1 MFALLCSSPAI
12 ALDDKAA
19 TEASLSL
26 GQGNDLL
33 EKGNYP
39 EAVEKLK
46 IAYGELP
53 VIRDYTLFFMARA
66 YNGMESFKE
75 SSACTD
81 ELLASYPGSPLRKR
95 ARALQIR
102 NVFLSKETAPL
113 NRTLSGIEGRDSG
126 MDAALRTLEAYVADY
141 PEDVDMTFFLAELL
155 KKLGNTDRAK
165 RLFALLY
172 SGNSSYSELAFR
184 ELQPPDITP
193 ELLFA
198 KASSLMKAMEYKKAE
213 AVLRKLLPLTKGA
226 LREEAQKTL
235 GLSLFRQKRYK
246 EASDALLRGGD
257 LYNGARSLYR
267 AGELAA
273 FRETVSQLISME
285 DKRAGSLLIAFASRK
300 RREGRP
306 EESMTIYDDIKK
318 RYPSLVEEALWG
330 MAWTHFR
337 KGDYRNATTLLTEL
351 NEKYP
356 SSRYLYWK
364 QRSAERDDPD
374 NATPGKNDEGRSIKG
389 FKKDFYRLLAYARDK
404 DSLNGRADSSAQWSP
419 PSGSVVHARG
429 ISAAE
434 TPRLP
439 SDVLPLYERFTILL
453 AIGMKE
459 EATSEL
465 VRIANGVS
473 SPEALLDICRTL
485 QDLGAYK
492 KSITLISRRGD
503 RMDIDDILYPM
514 AYWSTVSEISD
525 RYRIDPF
532 VLLAVMREESRFDP
546 AARSVAG
553 ALGLMQIMPQTAYSL
568 DKHLKMEIS
577 DNSEIYNVRVNIT
590 IGAYYL
596 NSLLKEF
603 NSLPVALAA
612 YNAGHDKVREWLKEG
627 NYASHD
633 EFIEDIP
640 YDETRNYVKRV
651 LLTYFTY
658 LNLGSRL

>member
-1 MFALLCSSPAI
+1 MFALLCSSPAA
-12 ALDDKAA
+12 ALDSKAA
-19 TEASLSL
+19 TEPFLPL
-26 GQGNDLL
+26 GQGKDLL
-33 EKGNYP
+33 EKGTYP

-66 YNGMESFKE
+66 YNGMGSFKE

-81 ELLASYPGSPLRKR
+81 ELLASYSSSPLRKK

-126 MDAALRTLEAYVADY
+126 MDAALRTLEAYVGDY
-141 PEDVDMTFFLAELL
+141 PEDIDMTFFLAELL
-155 KKLGNTDRAK
+155 KKLGNADRAK

-172 SGNSSYSELAFR
+172 SGNSSYSEQAFR

-198 KASSLMKAMEYKKAE
+198 RVSSLMKAMEYKKAE
-213 AVLRKLLPLTKGA
+213 SVLRKLLPLTKGA

-246 EASDALLRGGD
+246 EASDEFLRGGD
-257 LYNGARSLYR
+257 LYNSARSLYR
-267 AGELAA
+267 AGELTA
-273 FRETVSQLISME
+273 FRETVSRLISME

-306 EESMTIYDDIKK
+306 EESMTIYDDIRK

-330 MAWTHFR
+330 MAWTQFR
-337 KGDYRNATTLLTEL
+337 KGDYKNATALLTEL

-374 NATPGKNDEGRSIKG
+374 NATLRKNDEGQAIKG
-389 FKKDFYRLLAYARDK
+389 FKKDFYRLLAYAHDR
-404 DSLNGRADSSAQWSP
+404 DSLNGRAFSNAQWSP
-419 PSGSVVHARG
+419 LSDSAVHEHG
-429 ISAAE
+429 VSAAE

-439 SDVLPLYERFTILL
+439 FEVLPLYERFTILL

-473 SPEALLDICRTL
+473 SPEALMDVCRTL

-492 KSITLISRRGD
+492 KSITLIARLYEEKGARRGD

-514 AYWSTVSEISD
+514 AYWSTVSEVSD
-525 RYRIDPF
+525 RYGIDPF

-546 AARSVAG
+546 AAHSVAG
-553 ALGLMQIMPQTAYSL
+553 ALGLMQIMPQTAHSL

-577 DNSEIYNVRVNIT
+577 DNSE
-590 IGAYYL
+590 
-596 NSLLKEF
+596 
-603 NSLPVALAA
+603 
-612 YNAGHDKVREWLKEG
+612 
-627 NYASHD
+627 
-633 EFIEDIP
+633 
-640 YDETRNYVKRV
+640 
-651 LLTYFTY
+651 
-658 LNLGSRL
+658 